1 MTSELTKEQ
10 KDQFEKLFY
19 SFDTD
24 KDGESKLSA
33 INEWT
38 KKQVWVIALKNQLM
52 KRCLAHIS
60 IELLGLWYFWMKTNC
75 QKYPRKG
82 QITTVELNT
91 VMKSL
96 GLDSTEDDLKAMIG
110 IVWNWDFEQNFP
122 NL

>member
-38 KKQVWVIALKNQLM
+38 KKQLWVIALKKQLM
-52 KRCLAHIS
+52 ERCLAHIS
-60 IELLGLWYFWMKTNC
+60 IELL
-75 QKYPRKG
+75 R
-82 QITTVELNT
+82 
-91 VMKSL
+91 
-96 GLDSTEDDLKAMIG
+96 
-110 IVWNWDFEQNFP
+110 
-122 NL
+122 

>member
-38 KKQVWVIALKNQLM
+38 KKQVWVIALK
-52 KRCLAHIS
+52 
-60 IELLGLWYFWMKTNC
+60 KTTDETMFSP
-75 QKYPRKG
+75 Y
-82 QITTVELNT
+82 
-91 VMKSL
+91 
-96 GLDSTEDDLKAMIG
+96 
-110 IVWNWDFEQNFP
+110 
-122 NL
+122 

>member
-38 KKQVWVIALKNQLM
+38 KKQVWVIALKKQLM
-52 KRCLAHIS
+52 KQFS
-60 IELLGLWYFWMKTNC
+60 PY
-75 QKYPRKG
+75 
-82 QITTVELNT
+82 
-91 VMKSL
+91 
-96 GLDSTEDDLKAMIG
+96 
-110 IVWNWDFEQNFP
+110 
-122 NL
+122 